1 MTSQVITI
9 PPANIQEAV
18 FRIRGTA
25 PYVQN
30 KFTAKARAQMHATQV
45 AGHTAK
51 KGSKKSGKNFQEAF
65 EQASH
70 RSADGWYGIPAP
82 AFRNGMISA
91 YRLVGFMMTRAKL
104 AVFIK
109 PDGFDADDASPL
121 VRIVKGEPEYFEVA
135 VRLETGV
142 IDLHARPKWDPG
154 WEADVT
160 VSFDADQLT
169 ATDIGNLLARVGVQV
184 GIGEGRPDSKKS
196 AGMGWGLFE
205 IVSAEGK

>member
-1 MTSQVITI
+1 MTSEIVTI
-9 PPANIQEAV
+9 QAPNIQEAV
-18 FRIRGTA
+18 FRIRGVA

-30 KFTAKARAQMHATQV
+30 KFSQKARAQMHATQL
-45 AGHTAK
+45 AGHTAR
-51 KGSKKSGKNFQEAF
+51 KGRKREAKDFQEMYQ
-65 EQASH
+65 QACHKSD
-70 RSADGWYGIPAP
+70 DGWFGIPAP

-91 YRLVGFMMTRAKL
+91 CRLVGFVMTRAKIS
-104 AVFIK
+104 VFIK
-109 PDGFDADDASPL
+109 ADGFDADDKTPL
-121 VRIVKGEPEYFEVA
+121 VKIVKGEPKYLESY

-142 IDLHARPKWDPG
+142 IDLHARPMWDPG

-169 ATDIGNLLARVGVQV
+169 LADIGNLLARVGVQV

-205 IVSAEGK
+205 IVKEEE

>member
-1 MTSQVITI
+1 MAETITI
-9 PPANIQEAV
+9 PAANMQEAI

-30 KFTAKARAQMHATQV
+30 KFSAKARVKMHETQE

-51 KGSKKSGKNFQEAF
+51 KGQKKEGKDFQESYK
-65 EQASH
+65 QAMHISD
-70 RSADGWYGIPAP
+70 DGWHGIPAP

-91 YRLVGFMMTRAKL
+91 CRLVGFMMTRAKL

-109 PDGFDADDASPL
+109 ADGFDADDASPL
-121 VRIVKGEPEYFEVA
+121 VRIIKGKPEYFEVA

-142 IDLHARPKWDPG
+142 IDLHARPKWAPG
-154 WEADVT
+154 WEADIT
-160 VSFDADQLT
+160 VVFDADQLKLK
-169 ATDIGNLLARVGVQV
+169 DIGNLLARVGMQV

-205 IVSAEGK
+205 IVSEAE